1 MVIIPPSSYSTAP
14 RKKLPLPNLKDVA
27 KISPSSPS
35 SSPSSTTSG
44 TAPLLGHS
52 PQHSAPKMNKKP
64 SKMRKWLRKIH
75 MPKILKGFNVIKMTP
90 PTNNNSGCNL
100 PPIAPLVCPLYI
112 P

>member
-44 TAPLLGHS
+44 TAPLLVD
-52 PQHSAPKMNKKP
+52 AIC
-64 SKMRKWLRKIH
+64 RRLR
-75 MPKILKGFNVIKMTP
+75 
-90 PTNNNSGCNL
+90 
-100 PPIAPLVCPLYI
+100 PLSVRYI
-112 P
+112 YRSEGGLE